1 MKKIFI
7 FFALSILFIQMSEAQ
22 MSYRPDELN
31 INSPNEIAVY
41 KKYMEGKTYLGLNA
55 GLSIPFGDYGK
66 NIGVGTGF
74 GMQARYFISDNFAF
88 GASFNYY
95 HSNTIDSYLK
105 KMDTLFDSFT
115 VDPNDTNITNPLK
128 VVSVD
133 GYSTLYPFTVN
144 LEYYFSPYKRFKPY
158 VGLGLG
164 FYVINTVLDVT
175 TNKEKSQYFRDLES
189 KYGGTTLTSSFG
201 FTPYAG
207 FMLDFNELMSM
218 NFEMKYNQIFSTPI
232 ASSLTFNV
240 GIQFNLGYKY

>member
-1 MKKIFI
+1 MKKIF
-7 FFALSILFIQMSEAQ
+7 FFFTLSLLFIQIGKAQ
-22 MSYRPDELN
+22 MSFIPDELN

-55 GLSIPFGDYGK
+55 GLSIPFGTKAAD
-66 NIGVGTGF
+66 IGAGTGF
-74 GMQARYFISDNFAF
+74 GMQARYFISDHFAF

-95 HSNTIDSYLK
+95 HSNMVDAHLK

-115 VDPNDTNITNPLK
+115 VDPNDTNITNPLM

-133 GYSTLYPFTVN
+133 GYSSLYPFTIN

-158 VGLGLG
+158 AGLGLG
-164 FYVINTVLDVT
+164 FYIINTVLDVT
-175 TNKEKSQYFRDLES
+175 TNKEKTQYFRDLES
-189 KYGGTTLTSSFG
+189 QTGETSLTSSFG

-218 NFEMKYNQIFSTPI
+218 NFEMKYNQIFSTPV